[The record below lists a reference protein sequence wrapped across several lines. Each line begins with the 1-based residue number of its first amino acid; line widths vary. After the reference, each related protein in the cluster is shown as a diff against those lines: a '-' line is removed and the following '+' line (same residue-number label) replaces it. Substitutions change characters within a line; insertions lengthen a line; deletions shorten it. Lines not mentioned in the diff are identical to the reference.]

1 MIKLR
6 DCVLKQQESHPVKKW
21 MKWVAASKPVKESD
35 QKKRTFLVDII
46 SSQFNLITDVKF
58 KNEIIQ
64 ILHDVPD
71 QTIPEKLLR
80 SYLYM
85 MIGNITRSDNIL
97 KEILN
102 ASPRQNWEKTGLR
115 PSMFHKLSVEN
126 FSQLMNKISKHP
138 ADRRTFELFAL
149 YLQSFYN
156 DETLINLADEV
167 DTSLVEKKLDL
178 KYVEGIAPSF
188 VKFLRLSNRSDAKR
202 IQSLRNLVKYP
213 LEEQSYWSWA
223 FFDIDPLVSD
233 SMESELKRL
242 EKEDQL
248 WFIYLMANEKLADLF
263 SKKSGKSF
271 LPGRRPYLKQALDNP
286 QSFMMSLY
294 KLIELGDINQELVHK
309 SVEQVTHE

>member
-1 MIKLR
+1 
-6 DCVLKQQESHPVKKW
+6 
-21 MKWVAASKPVKESD
+21 
-35 QKKRTFLVDII
+35 
-46 SSQFNLITDVKF
+46 
-58 KNEIIQ
+58 
-64 ILHDVPD
+64 
-71 QTIPEKLLR
+71 
-80 SYLYM
+80 
-85 MIGNITRSDNIL
+85 
-97 KEILN
+97 
-102 ASPRQNWEKTGLR
+102 
-115 PSMFHKLSVEN
+115 
-126 FSQLMNKISKHP
+126 
-138 ADRRTFELFAL
+138 
-149 YLQSFYN
+149 
-156 DETLINLADEV
+156 
-167 DTSLVEKKLDL
+167 
-178 KYVEGIAPSF
+178 
-188 VKFLRLSNRSDAKR
+188 
-202 IQSLRNLVKYP
+202 VKYP